1 MSQIFSKINKAV
13 EKFNNFEIFKVDTH
27 KPTTHNRPIGDWN
40 FSHDA
45 PLRTKLYTVFFGE
58 ALVTGELD
66 S

>member
-13 EKFNNFEIFKVDTH
+13 TKFNNWEIVTINTQ
-27 KPTTHNRPIGDWN
+27 KPSTHNRPIGDWN
-40 FSHDA
+40 FSHNA

-66 S
+66 F